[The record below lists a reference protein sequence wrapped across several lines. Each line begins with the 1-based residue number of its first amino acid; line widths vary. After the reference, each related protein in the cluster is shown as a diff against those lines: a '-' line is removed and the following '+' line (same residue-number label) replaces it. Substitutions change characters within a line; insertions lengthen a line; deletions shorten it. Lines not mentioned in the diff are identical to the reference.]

1 SSRMPVFVFLV
12 CPLATGENKRPNE
25 HKLLYFNAH
34 DVEVR
39 NLLQPIVLFK
49 TKRAKRSF
57 LYRSIKRGPI
67 EA

>member
-12 CPLATGENKRPNE
+12 WPLATGENKRPNE

-39 NLLQPIVLFK
+39 NLLQAIVLFK
-49 TKRAKRSF
+49 QNARSAPF
-57 LYRSIKRGPI
+57 FIDP
-67 EA
+67 